1 MIGQTISHYKI
12 LEKLGEGGMGVVYKA
27 EDLKLKRIVALKFLP
42 LHLTTAPEKRARFE
56 QEAQAA
62 SALNHPNVCHINA
75 IEEYEGQQLI
85 DMEFVD
91 GVTLRRNIPFQ
102 KLQDALGY
110 AIQIGEALNEAHG
123 HGIVHR
129 DIKCD
134 NIMVNSKNQI
144 KVMDFGL
151 AKLKGTM
158 KLTHTS
164 STVGTLAYM
173 APEQIQGGKVDAR
186 SDIFSFGV
194 VLFEMLAGKTPF
206 RGEHEAAIMYS
217 LLNEEPE
224 SIAKFRPDLSLELD
238 RIIHRSLEKD
248 PEDRYQH
255 IDDMVSELRHLQKQ
269 SSKVVHPSPGDVK
282 IPASPEIKTTASGS
296 IDRTATRRR
305 IAVFGGTALGIV
317 VLAAAA
323 YLLFVGRQ
331 TGGEKQI
338 ESIAVLPFTN
348 VGADPN
354 TEYISDG
361 ITENIIN
368 NLTRLHKVRVI
379 PRSTAFH
386 YKGSELDPQKIGSEL
401 HVSAVLTGRV
411 TQRGENLNIQSELVD
426 VLQQAQLWG
435 KQYQQKLTDI
445 LGMQDEISRDIA
457 AQLQLQL
464 SGEEQKNLT
473 KRGTNNVEAYELYL
487 KGRYYWNKRDAENI
501 KRGIQ
506 FFSQA
511 IEKDSQYALAYAGL
525 ADSYVSPPLL
535 LAPREV
541 IPKAKAAA
549 LKALEIDNQ
558 LAEPHAALAY
568 AKLRF
573 DFDPSGAEK
582 EFNRAF
588 ELNPNYS
595 IAHQWHGFYFMTL
608 GRFEEAFAEER
619 QALKLDPLSLV
630 INASSGW
637 VFYYAR
643 HYDEAIQQCRKTL
656 ELDPNFHIALWI
668 LGKCYEKK
676 GMYQEAIAAFQK
688 VIASSGNTDVMAALG
703 HTYAT
708 MGRRDEAE
716 KVIRQLKDLS
726 RNSYIGRYSL
736 GEIYIA
742 LNRKEE
748 AFQQLQEAL
757 EEHDFQLIHV
767 KVDPWLDSLRSDH
780 RFLELLTKVG
790 LEQ

>member
-1 MIGQTISHYKI
+1 MVGQTISHYKI

-27 EDLKLKRIVALKFLP
+27 EDLKLRRIVALKFLP
-42 LHLTTAPEKRARFE
+42 LNLTSTPDKRARFE

-75 IEEYEGQQLI
+75 IEEHEGQQFI

-91 GVTLRRNIPFQ
+91 GVTLRQILPVQ
-102 KLQDALGY
+102 KVQEALGY
-110 AIQIGEALNEAHG
+110 AIQIGDALNEAHG
-123 HGIVHR
+123 KGIVHR
-129 DIKCD
+129 DIKCE
-134 NIMVNSKNQI
+134 NIMVSSKNQI

-151 AKLKGTM
+151 AKMKGTM

-173 APEQIQGGKVDAR
+173 APEQIQGGIVDAR
-186 SDIFSFGV
+186 SDIFSFGT
-194 VLFEMLAGKTPF
+194 VLFEMLTGKTPF
-206 RGEHEAAIMYS
+206 RGEHEAAMMYS
-217 LLNEEPE
+217 ILNEEPE
-224 SIAKFRPDLSLELD
+224 SVAKYRPELSPELD
-238 RIIHRSLEKD
+238 RIIRRSLEKD
-248 PEDRYQH
+248 PQDRYQH
-255 IDDMVSELRHLQKQ
+255 VDDMVSELRRLQKQ
-269 SSKVVHPSPGDVK
+269 STKVVRPSPGDMTV
-282 IPASPEIKTTASGS
+282 PASHDTKPAAPGIFDGA
-296 IDRTATRRR
+296 ATRRR
-305 IAVFGGTALGIV
+305 IFLLGGAVLGIG
-317 VLAAAA
+317 VLAAVE
-323 YLLFVGRQ
+323 YLLFVGREI
-331 TGGEKQI
+331 GAEKRI
-338 ESIAVLPFTN
+338 DSIAVLPFTN
-348 VGADPN
+348 VGGDPN

-368 NLTRLHKVRVI
+368 NLTTLHKLRVV
-379 PRSTAFH
+379 PRSTSFH
-386 YKGSELDPQKIGSEL
+386 YKGKELDPQKIGGEL

-411 TQRGENLNIQSELVD
+411 TQHGENLNIQSELVD
-426 VLQQAQLWG
+426 VLRQSQLWG

-535 LAPREV
+535 LPPKEV

-549 LKALEIDNQ
+549 VRALEIDNQ

-573 DFDPSGAEK
+573 DFDPPGADK
-582 EFNRAF
+582 EFSRAF

-643 HYDEAIQQCRKTL
+643 HYDEAMQQCRKTL

-668 LGKCYEKK
+668 LGKCYEQR
-676 GMYQEAIAAFQK
+676 GMYQEAVAAFQK
-688 VIASSGNTDVMAALG
+688 VIASSGNTDVIAALG

-716 KVIRQLKDLS
+716 KVIRQLKELS
-726 RNSYIGRYSL
+726 KNNYIGRYSL

-742 LNRKEE
+742 LNKKEE
-748 AFQQLQEAL
+748 AFEQLQEAL
-757 EEHDFQLIHV
+757 SDHDFQLIHV

-780 RFLELLTKVG
+780 RFVELLKKTGV
-790 LEQ
+790 EQ